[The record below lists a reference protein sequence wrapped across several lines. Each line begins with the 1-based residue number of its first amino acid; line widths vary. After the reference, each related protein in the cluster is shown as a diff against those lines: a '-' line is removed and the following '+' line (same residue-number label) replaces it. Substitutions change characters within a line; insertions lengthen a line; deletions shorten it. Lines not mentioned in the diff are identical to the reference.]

1 MAFYNLFFPL
11 LLQLLSLTSFH
22 GDENISPFM
31 ASLYFINEVN
41 ASVFTESPTSAKV
54 QITNSSDHSNKKA
67 LSR

>member
-1 MAFYNLFFPL
+1 
-11 LLQLLSLTSFH
+11 
-22 GDENISPFM
+22 M